1 MYTLSFD
8 PQKLIAE
15 CVDTIRAVTDAP
27 LVNCDIAL
35 QSVLQIL
42 KPHLGSSETFTTLE
56 KCSQNY
62 QVDIATCHDRRV
74 LEESAAALFDSFQE
88 KQELSYTAEQ
98 DDETICTQL
107 VAFCDIVKKTD
118 RRIPLAVISA
128 NHWDWLNQ
136 LLIVLQTDQND
147 TVREHLL
154 TTLQVLMEQ
163 CGEPVK
169 RTLLDTQ
176 LAISLVPL
184 TQKSNGI
191 QIPALK
197 ILALMYSVEGDV
209 DQVAV
214 PLEQMDH
221 LNTEY
226 FRRLYHHINDYHKTD
241 VPELCTNFGGLLG
254 NQQDSAPFSLFEPMR
269 DDPYSCSEFGI
280 VLIQEMNRKCTV
292 RRLKFLHHVIELGEA
307 VLTKMFYENDLKVLA
322 HVLARESIN
331 HDEKQVRRLCL
342 ASLRL
347 LLSTETVKSDEDI
360 EYALDNFDE
369 A

>member
-1 MYTLSFD
+1 MYSIKFD
-8 PQKLIAE
+8 PEKLIAE

-42 KPHLGSSETFTTLE
+42 KPHFGSSDTFSTLSQAAETY
-56 KCSQNY
+56 K
-62 QVDIATCHDRRV
+62 VDIATCHDRRI
-74 LEESAAALFDSFQE
+74 LEEAAGSLFDIFQE
-88 KQELSYTAEQ
+88 KQELSYSAEQ
-98 DDETICTQL
+98 DDEAICTQL

-128 NHWDWLNQ
+128 NNWEWLMQ

-154 TTLQVLMEQ
+154 NTLQVLMEQ
-163 CGEPVK
+163 CEEPVK

-197 ILALMYSVEGDV
+197 ILALMYSAEDV
-209 DQVAV
+209 AI

-226 FRRLYHHINDYHKTD
+226 FRRLYHQINDYHKTD
-241 VPELCTNFGGLLG
+241 VLELCTNFGGLIE
-254 NQQDSAPFSLFEPMR
+254 NQGSAPFSLFEPMQ
-269 DDPYSCSEFGI
+269 DDPYACSEFGL
-280 VLIQEMNRKCTV
+280 VMIQELNRKCSV
-292 RRLKFLHHVIELGEA
+292 RRLKFLSHVIELGGA
-307 VLTKMFYENDLKVLA
+307 VLSKMFYENDLKVLA

-331 HDEKQVRRLCL
+331 HDEKQVRLLCL

-347 LLSTETVKSDEDI
+347 LLSTQTVQSDDDI
-360 EYALDNFDE
+360 EYALNNFDE
-369 A
+369 N

>member
-1 MYTLSFD
+1 MYSAAFD
-8 PQKLIAE
+8 PVKLVAE

-35 QSVLQIL
+35 QSVLAIL
-42 KPHLGSSETFTTLE
+42 KPHFGDSSTFLSLNE
-56 KCSQNY
+56 AAESF
-62 QVDIATCHDRRV
+62 QVNISTCHDRKI
-74 LEESAAALFDSFQE
+74 LDESARGLYDIFQE

-98 DDETICTQL
+98 DDDTICAHL

-118 RRIPLAVISA
+118 YRIPLAVVSA
-128 NHWDWLNQ
+128 NNWEWLTQ

-163 CGEPVK
+163 CGETVK
-169 RTLLDTQ
+169 MALLDTQ

-197 ILALMYSVEGDV
+197 ILALMYSVEDV
-209 DQVAV
+209 SI

-226 FRRLYHHINDYHKTD
+226 FRRLYSQINDYHRTD
-241 VPELCTNFGGLLG
+241 VLELCTNFSGLIEK
-254 NQQDSAPFSLFEPMR
+254 QQDSAPFSLFEPMR
-269 DDPYSCSEFGI
+269 DDPYSCAEFGI
-280 VLIQEMNRKCTV
+280 TMIHEFNKKLTV
-292 RRLKFLHHVIELGEA
+292 RRVKFLSHVIELGDT
-307 VLTKMFYENDLKVLA
+307 VLKKMFYENDLKVLA

-331 HDEKQVRRLCL
+331 HDDKEVRLLCL
-342 ASLRL
+342 SSLRL
-347 LLSTETVKSDEDI
+347 LLSTETVQLDEDI
-360 EYALDNFDE
+360 EYALNNFDDN
-369 A
+369 

>member
-1 MYTLSFD
+1 MYSLTFD
-8 PQKLIAE
+8 PEKLIAE
-15 CVDTIRAVTDAP
+15 CVDTIRSVTDAP
-27 LVNCDIAL
+27 LINCDIAL

-42 KPHLGSSETFTTLE
+42 KPHFGDSETFQTLE

-62 QVDIATCHDRRV
+62 QVNIATCHDRKIM
-74 LEESAAALFDSFQE
+74 EKSAAELFDTFQE
-88 KQELSYTAEQ
+88 KQELSYTAQQ

-118 RRIPLAVISA
+118 SRIPLAVISA
-128 NHWDWLNQ
+128 NHWEWLSQ

-197 ILALMYSVEGDV
+197 ILALMYSTNDDV
-209 DQVAV
+209 AI

-226 FRRLYHHINDYHKTD
+226 FRRLYHQINDFHKTD
-241 VPELCTNFGGLLG
+241 VLELCTNFGGLLEK
-254 NQQDSAPFSLFEPMR
+254 QQDSAPFSLFEPMR
-269 DDPYSCSEFGI
+269 DDPYLCSEFGI
-280 VLIQEMNRKCTV
+280 VMIQEMNRKCTV
-292 RRLKFLHHVIELGEA
+292 RRLKFLHHVIELGES

-322 HVLARESIN
+322 HVLARECIN
-331 HDEKQVRRLCL
+331 HDDKEVRQRCIT
-342 ASLRL
+342 SLHL
-347 LLSTETVKSDEDI
+347 LVSTGTVPLDEDI
-360 EYALDNFDE
+360 QYALDNFDDN
-369 A
+369 